1 MLTLFVPSSYEVAVF
16 RRALTEMQKT
26 RLGAAPGWTGK
37 LENVPVRV
45 VECGMGQPHSA
56 LRIEAVLRACAE
68 EKEPVWLAGFGGGL
82 DPALARYDMVYLA
95 GDAAAEKPILAAQR
109 KIPARKI
116 DKIYTS
122 DVVVDTEAK
131 KIAAFQATGA
141 PIVDMETGPFLE
153 LAKEH
158 GRPAAV
164 LRVISDDVA
173 EEFPADLIGHSYD
186 FAQGKDT
193 PGRLAWRL
201 ATHPG
206 DIWRLKK
213 FLAPLPEAR
222 VRLLAF
228 VREVLRAWRE
238 DR

>member
-16 RRALTEMQKT
+16 RRALTDVRKM
-26 RLGAAPGWTGK
+26 RIGVAPVAEGK
-37 LENVPVRV
+37 LQGVPVRL

-56 LRIEAVLRACAE
+56 LRIEAVLREVAG
-68 EKEPVWLAGFGGGL
+68 EKEPIWLAGFGGGL
-82 DPALARYDMVYLA
+82 DPSLARYDMVYLV

-116 DKIYTS
+116 EKIYTS
-122 DVVVDTEAK
+122 EVVVDTEAK
-131 KIAAFQATGA
+131 KVAAFQATGA

-153 LAKEH
+153 LAEKYD
-158 GRPAAV
+158 RTAAV

-186 FAQGKDT
+186 FAKGKDT

-201 ATHPG
+201 ATHPR
-206 DIWRLKK
+206 DILRLKK

-228 VREVLRAWRE
+228 VREVLLAWQEGR
-238 DR
+238 

>member
-1 MLTLFVPSSYEVAVF
+1 MLTLFVPSSYEAAVF
-16 RRALTEMQKT
+16 RRALVSAQKT
-26 RLGAAPGWTGK
+26 RIGAAPVWTGK
-37 LENVPVRV
+37 LENVPVRL

-56 LRIEAVLRACAE
+56 RRIAAVLRAFPGE
-68 EKEPVWLAGFGGGL
+68 QEPVWLAGFGGGL

-95 GDAAAEKPILAAQR
+95 GDAVAEEPILAAQR

-116 DKIYTS
+116 EKIYTS
-122 DVVVDTEAK
+122 DVVVDTEARK
-131 KIAAFQATGA
+131 VAAFQATGA

-153 LAKEH
+153 LAKET

-186 FAQGKDT
+186 FAKGKDT

-206 DIWRLKK
+206 DILRLKK

-228 VREVLRAWRE
+228 VQEVLHAWAAGR
-238 DR
+238 